1 MIHAYGSPDP
11 PAPRLLEALA
21 TRGYAVSAR
30 EAADERAIVGQG
42 LAVPRRDSTLVLTSG
57 GAPDLAALG
66 VLLGAWREAP
76 GARVLVL
83 SGLGAHPDARAAR
96 LRWLWMLEEHA
107 RACGLAVLT
116 LRLGPLIGPR
126 SPLWVRLRR
135 QPHLPG
141 GGEKLLNPVAEAD
154 VVETMVRALDGRAE
168 WEGWFEVAGPDVM
181 SLAELKALAREAG
194 PPPSG
199 EHGAWEPP
207 LRELEEHRLAE
218 ADAWLEHFSMR
229 VRPIEE
235 QVLQW
240 AA

>member
-1 MIHAYGSPDP
+1 
-11 PAPRLLEALA
+11 
-21 TRGYAVSAR
+21 TRGYAVSAP

-42 LAVPRRDSTLVLTSG
+42 GAVPRRDSTLVLSSG

-96 LRWLWMLEEHA
+96 LR
-107 RACGLAVLT
+107 C
-116 LRLGPLIGPR
+116 
-126 SPLWVRLRR
+126 
-135 QPHLPG
+135 
-141 GGEKLLNPVAEAD
+141 
-154 VVETMVRALDGRAE
+154 
-168 WEGWFEVAGPDVM
+168 
-181 SLAELKALAREAG
+181 
-194 PPPSG
+194 
-199 EHGAWEPP
+199 

>member
-1 MIHAYGSPDP
+1 RANAHGGAARAPRRGPDAARAALSRSITAGCARGLAPGPRPPALASRSAHAPRVGAHGVPLGERSLPARRHGARMGGPRPLAPPADRGGTRGDGVIHAYGSPDP

-30 EAADERAIVGQG
+30 EAADERATVGQG
-42 LAVPRRDSTLVLTSG
+42 GAVPRRDSTLVLSSG

-66 VLLGAWREAP
+66 VLLGAWRE
-76 GARVLVL
+76 
-83 SGLGAHPDARAAR
+83 
-96 LRWLWMLEEHA
+96 
-107 RACGLAVLT
+107 
-116 LRLGPLIGPR
+116 
-126 SPLWVRLRR
+126 
-135 QPHLPG
+135 
-141 GGEKLLNPVAEAD
+141 
-154 VVETMVRALDGRAE
+154 
-168 WEGWFEVAGPDVM
+168 
-181 SLAELKALAREAG
+181 AREAG

-218 ADAWLEHFSMR
+218 SDAWLEHFSMR

>member
-21 TRGYAVSAR
+21 TRGYAVSAW
-30 EAADERAIVGQG
+30 EAADERATVGQG
-42 LAVPRRDSTLVLTSG
+42 GAVPRRDSTLVLSSG
-57 GAPDLAALG
+57 GAPALAALG

-83 SGLGAHPDARAAR
+83 SGLGAHPDARAADR
-96 LRWLWMLEEHA
+96 GAGAAMGGVRRRTGASGERAPRGTSRVTRPHA
-107 RACGLAVLT
+107 HRPASHGERPVLCAVITVSDTRRA
-116 LRLGPLIGPR
+116 
-126 SPLWVRLRR
+126 
-135 QPHLPG
+135 
-141 GGEKLLNPVAEAD
+141 
-154 VVETMVRALDGRAE
+154 
-168 WEGWFEVAGPDVM
+168 DVM